1 MRKSAF
7 NKRKRRCS
15 IPVAVAEPIER
26 SCDALRTGPLGAAHP
41 HTPDLS
47 APSPDPVPSTQ
58 RSALVPMPMPGS
70 ETPWPGCVSST
81 LSSGGRAN
89 PVMIRAA
96 SSCEGLPWTQGCTH
110 TGMRATTRWP
120 VQRRIASSL
129 RGARSETD
137 DLARGAR
144 LLACHCCRSRHRL
157 RQGGSDLSG
166 SGLGA
171 GCGKVS
177 ERSLNAE
184 EVNCFRDLP
193 TGAILRA

>member
-1 MRKSAF
+1 MSLQHTGCCGAHVMHGVRVHRARRIRTHRTFQHSRQILSHRRKEA
-7 NKRKRRCS
+7 RLYQCRR
-15 IPVAVAEPIER
+15 PGAN
-26 SCDALRTGPLGAAHP
+26 PL
-41 HTPDLS
+41 
-47 APSPDPVPSTQ
+47 
-58 RSALVPMPMPGS
+58 
-70 ETPWPGCVSST
+70 WPGCVSST

-96 SSCEGLPWTQGCTH
+96 SSCEGLPWIQGCTH
-110 TGMRATTRWP
+110 TGMRATTRWL

-157 RQGGSDLSG
+157 RQGGSDLSR
-166 SGLGA
+166 SSLGA

-177 ERSLNAE
+177 ERTCLFS
-184 EVNCFRDLP
+184 
-193 TGAILRA
+193 